1 MFYVILNWWAGYMK
15 QAVDSVGCWHIEWK
29 TSTVTLET
37 LNFVGFS
44 GNLCIY
50 LVHYSLMI
58 ICIMV
63 GY

>member
-1 MFYVILNWWAGYMK
+1 MK